1 MCIDIGQIGVIK
13 RKERDNEEMIGGE
26 ESGIG
31 LVEKEIELI
40 GDEESGIGLV
50 KEEMELRGWLRDV
63 PFDECLFMID

>member
-1 MCIDIGQIGVIK
+1 
-13 RKERDNEEMIGGE
+13 MIGGE